1 MKKYILSIILFLG
14 IALAVNAQESRLAQ
28 QYFNNGEFEK
38 ASAIY
43 GKLYKKN
50 ARNDYYFSKYL
61 DCLIELEDFVEAE
74 KTLKKQIKKQPKNV
88 SLYVLYGNLIEKQ
101 AREEEANKLY
111 KKAIKEL
118 GKDHRSV
125 GRLASEFQKLLKY
138 DLAIEA
144 YEKGGKI
151 LDDKNIFAYNLARL
165 YGQKGDNP
173 KMIRSYLDAIKRTPS
188 LAANVKTQF
197 TRNFSTA
204 DFEEV
209 QTQLYERIQEDD
221 SSTIYPELLTWVFV
235 HKKDYKNA
243 LRQTKAIDRRMN
255 EGGARVYRLSQT
267 AARAKDYDVAID
279 GYDYIVENKG
289 ASSAFYVDAKRES
302 LRCQRLKLVGGFQY
316 TDEDLRTLETKY
328 EAFLEEFGRKK
339 TTATIIAELADLEAF
354 YLNDLDKAISLL
366 DTMIQYPGINKH
378 VQARGKIS
386 LADFYLMQG
395 EIWESTL
402 LYSQVDKA
410 FKDDLLGQ
418 EARFRNAK
426 LSYYAG
432 DFAWAQAQF
441 DVLKASTSK
450 LIANDALDMSVFIMD
465 NLGLDTTV
473 APLMIFSQADLLTFQ
488 NKFEEAFTK
497 LDSIKT
503 LFPEHSL
510 EDDVFYTK
518 SKIYY
523 KKRDFIK
530 TGEMLQTIIDK
541 YPESIRV
548 DNALFELAEMYE
560 QEFQLNDK
568 EKAAKLYE
576 RILFEHSG
584 STFSVEARKR
594 YRQLIGD
601 AVQ

>member
-1 MKKYILSIILFLG
+1 MKKIILHIVLILG
-14 IALAVNAQESRLAQ
+14 VALAAHAQESRLAQ

-43 GKLYKKN
+43 EKLYKKN
-50 ARNDYYFSKYL
+50 SRNDYYFSKYL
-61 DCLIELEDFVEAE
+61 DCLIELENYSEAE

-88 SLYVLYGNLIEKQ
+88 SLYVLYGNLLEKQ
-101 AREEEANKLY
+101 FRDDEANELY

-118 GKDHRSV
+118 DKDHRSI
-125 GRLASEFQKLLKY
+125 GRLASEFQKLMKF

-144 YEKGGKI
+144 YEKGGK
-151 LDDKNIFAYNLARL
+151 LLNDRNIFAYNLARL
-165 YGQKGDNP
+165 YGQKGDTQ
-173 KMIRSYLDAIKRTPS
+173 KMIGSYLDAIKRTPS

-197 TRNFSTA
+197 TRNFSED
-204 DFEEV
+204 DFQEV

-221 SSTIYPELLTWVFV
+221 TSTIYPELLTWVFV

-243 LRQTKAIDRRMN
+243 LRQAKAIDRRQQ
-255 EGGARVYRLSQT
+255 EGGARVYRLAQT
-267 AARAKDYDVAID
+267 AARAKDYDVAIS
-279 GYDYIVENKG
+279 GFDYIVENKG
-289 ASSAFYVDAKRES
+289 AGSAFYVDAKRES
-302 LRCQRLKLVGGFQY
+302 LRCQRFKLVEGYQY
-316 TDEDLRTLETKY
+316 TEEDLRNLESKY
-328 EAFLEEFGRKK
+328 EAFLTEFGRKK
-339 TTATIIAELADLEAF
+339 TTASIIAELADLQAYF
-354 YLNDLDKAISLL
+354 LNDLDKAIQLL
-366 DTMIQYPGINKH
+366 DEMIQYPDINQH
-378 VQARGKIS
+378 VQARAKIS
-386 LADFYLMQG
+386 LADFYLMKG
-395 EIWESTL
+395 EIWEATL

-432 DFAWAQAQF
+432 DFGWAQAQF

-465 NLGLDTTV
+465 NLGLDTTA

-497 LDSIKT
+497 LDSIKV

-518 SKIYY
+518 SKVYFKQRNY
-523 KKRDFIK
+523 SKAA
-530 TGEMLQTIIDK
+530 EMLQTIIDN

-560 QEFQLNDK
+560 REFQLNDK

-594 YRQLIGD
+594 YRRLIGD